1 MVERQTNRY
10 YALEYLRRN
19 PEEIW
24 QVTILMWLREDSN
37 LALILLE
44 DLGLQLPMVFRR
56 SVSLGEQ
63 VLVKVSIA
71 DPQKDIIQFQ
81 EIIYQEAVSG

>member
-1 MVERQTNRY
+1 
-10 YALEYLRRN
+10 
-19 PEEIW
+19 
-24 QVTILMWLREDSN
+24 

-56 SVSLGEQ
+56 SVNLGEQ
-63 VLVKVSIA
+63 VLVKVSLA

-81 EIIYQEAVSG
+81 EIIYQEAVN